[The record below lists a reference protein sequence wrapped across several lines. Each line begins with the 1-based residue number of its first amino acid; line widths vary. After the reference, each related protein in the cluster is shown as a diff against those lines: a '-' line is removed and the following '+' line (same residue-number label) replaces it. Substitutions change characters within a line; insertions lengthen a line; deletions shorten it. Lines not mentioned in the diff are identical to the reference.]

1 MNGKLFPLKSDW
13 VIIVEIREAIYKS
26 SYRITRL
33 DGKKEDALD
42 ENSMKNAFYLLGPL
56 NFKITHF

>member
-1 MNGKLFPLKSDW
+1 M
-13 VIIVEIREAIYKS
+13 IIVEIREVIYKS

-33 DGKKEDALD
+33 DRKKEDSLD
-42 ENSMKNAFYLLGPL
+42 ENSMKNAFHLLNHL